1 MELADCNYRIV
12 IRTRDEGLSHAISA
26 APGLI
31 LFGGHG
37 VGVVPPGGGKLPEV
51 DTWSIYAKADTEDD
65 AREAAETAIKELD
78 VAVLVSVEPFEFS
91 EESSS

>member
-51 DTWSIYAKADTEDD
+51 DTWSIYAKADT
-65 AREAAETAIKELD
+65 AIKELD